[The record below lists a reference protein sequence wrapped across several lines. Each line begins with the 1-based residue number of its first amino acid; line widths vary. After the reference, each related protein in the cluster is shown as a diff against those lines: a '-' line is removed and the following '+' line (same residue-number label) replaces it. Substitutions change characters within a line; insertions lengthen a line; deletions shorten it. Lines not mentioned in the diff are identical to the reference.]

1 MSREGMM
8 ANRLAGESSPY
19 LRQHASNA
27 VEWHAWN
34 DKALAQAR
42 REDKPIFLSIGY
54 SSCHWC
60 HVMAHESF
68 EDEATAALLNERFVC
83 IKVDREERPDLDAL
97 YMRAVTMMTGRG
109 GWPLTVFLTPSLKP
123 FHGGTYYPKEARF
136 GMPAFKDV
144 LMAVAD
150 AYAGRRAEIEE
161 SSDGLL
167 LAITRSFESE
177 PGGGVAGCEAA
188 DMALKSLLA
197 DFDEEEGGFGHGPK
211 FPQPPLLWF
220 LLDEAARL
228 HEPDIA
234 KKVFFTLRKM
244 ARGGVRDQIGGGFHR
259 YSVDGMWRVPH
270 YEKMLY
276 DNAQLASLYFRAHS
290 LCGDGEFRRV
300 GEEVL
305 RDIERCLKSP
315 DGGYS
320 AALDA
325 DSEGEEGRFYL
336 WTTSEI
342 EEALGE
348 AEAKVVCSFLGLAAA
363 DRGDL
368 ESCTPRQ
375 ALDWAEGAEM
385 VRTSEAAFRSRME
398 KDLERLRRKREARVH
413 PGVDTNVLTDW
424 NALAAITFFDA
435 FMATGE
441 NIFREKGEALLDSIW
456 SKLWDGKLLFHVWD
470 GSAAKV
476 PGFLADYAYLAQA
489 HWRAFEA
496 TGTFRRLSEMEALLN
511 AAIERFHGGD
521 GHFYSTGAS
530 EPTKDDLLVRMA
542 DADDGVLPS
551 PLGVIAQAL
560 WNWERVAGGEETK
573 CLLDA
578 ILRCQ
583 AGALSQRPGAMVS
596 LAAIAAARTSP
607 TVDVVVAAPNE
618 GEGSAFLKVARG
630 LSEPRLL
637 VLPLLADRVTEAE
650 AQRFPMFRGRRKDR
664 GASSYVCAGGTCFEP
679 AETPAGMEA
688 LLLDALAPP
697 P

>member
-1 MSREGMM
+1 MM
-8 ANRLAGESSPY
+8 PNRLAGESSPY
-19 LRQHASNA
+19 LRQHAANA
-27 VEWHAWN
+27 VEWRAWN
-34 DKALAQAR
+34 DDALSEAR
-42 REDKPIFLSIGY
+42 MEDKPVFLSIGY

-123 FHGGTYYPKEARF
+123 FYGGTYFPKDARF
-136 GMPAFKDV
+136 GMPAFKDILV
-144 LMAVAD
+144 AVSD
-150 AYAGRRAEIEE
+150 AYSRRRGEIEE
-161 SSDGLL
+161 SADNLFRVV
-167 LAITRSFESE
+167 ARSFEPE
-177 PGGGVAGCEAA
+177 PGQWLAGREAA
-188 DMALKSLLA
+188 SMALKSLLA
-197 DFDEEEGGFGHGPK
+197 EFDEEEGGFGHGPK

-270 YEKMLY
+270 FEKMLY
-276 DNAQLASLYFRAHS
+276 DNAQLASLYFRAHL
-290 LCGDGEFRRV
+290 LCGDGEFQRV

-325 DSEGEEGRFYL
+325 DSDGEEGRFYL
-336 WTTSEI
+336 WTPSEI

-348 AEAKVVCSFLGLAAA
+348 AEAKVVCPFLGLAAGHS
-363 DRGDL
+363 GDL
-368 ESCTPRQ
+368 ESCIPRQ

-385 VRTSEAAFRSRME
+385 ARTSEPAFRLRME
-398 KDLERLRRKREARVH
+398 NDLERLRRKREARVY

-424 NALAAITFFDA
+424 NALAATTFFDA

-441 NIFREKGEALLDSIW
+441 NSYREKGEALLDFIW
-456 SKLWDGKLLFHVWD
+456 NRLWDGKLLFHVWD

-476 PGFLADYAYLAQA
+476 PGFLADYAYLAKA
-489 HWRAFEA
+489 HWSAFEA
-496 TGTFRRLSEMEALLN
+496 TGTFRRLVEMETLLN
-511 AAIERFHGGD
+511 AAIERFHAGD
-521 GHFYSTGAS
+521 GRFYSTG
-530 EPTKDDLLVRMA
+530 EPQSTKGDLLVRIA
-542 DADDGVLPS
+542 DAEDGVLPS
-551 PLGVIAQAL
+551 PLGVIAHVL
-560 WNWERVAGGEETK
+560 WNLERVAGGEGTK
-573 CLLDA
+573 NLLEA
-578 ILRCQ
+578 VLRCQ
-583 AGALSQRPGAMVS
+583 AGALSQRPGSMVS
-596 LAAIAAARTSP
+596 LAAIAAASTSP

-618 GEGSAFLKVARG
+618 GEGNAFLKVARG

-650 AQRFPMFRGRRKDR
+650 AQRFPMFRGRRKEI
-664 GASSYVCAGGTCFEP
+664 GVSAYVCAGGRCFEP
-679 AETPAGMEA
+679 AETPARMEA
-688 LLLDALAPP
+688 LLLDALAADE
-697 P
+697 